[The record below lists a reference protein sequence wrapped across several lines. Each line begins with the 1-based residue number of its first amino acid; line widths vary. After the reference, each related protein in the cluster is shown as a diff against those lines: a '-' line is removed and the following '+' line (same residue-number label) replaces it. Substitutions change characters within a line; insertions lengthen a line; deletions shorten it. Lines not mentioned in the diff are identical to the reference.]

1 MNKKV
6 KVIYGSTN
14 EKTLKKAIENVAEAT
29 NNKQNKE
36 IESKDRVAT

>member
-6 KVIYGSTN
+6 KVIYESTN
-14 EKTLKKAIENVAEAT
+14 EKTLKKAIENVVEAI

-36 IESKDRVAT
+36 IESKNRVAI